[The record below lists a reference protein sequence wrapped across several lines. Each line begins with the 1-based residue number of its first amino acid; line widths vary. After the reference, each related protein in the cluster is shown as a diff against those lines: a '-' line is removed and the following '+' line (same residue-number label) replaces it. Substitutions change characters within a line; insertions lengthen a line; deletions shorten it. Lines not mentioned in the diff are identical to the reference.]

1 MGMIDNWRVRIR
13 YRRISVPSEM
23 TSVLYS
29 SGLNYQA
36 SNPLRLELARIKTDI
51 TELRVLAAT
60 QTTEIGLLKAQLAV
74 ANKSIAAV
82 TTGTPVVNASTA
94 NTVTNVLA
102 SSQPTQTTG

>member
-1 MGMIDNWRVRIR
+1 MGMIDNLRVRIR

-74 ANKSIAAV
+74 ANKGIAAASAAAAAAS
-82 TTGTPVVNASTA
+82 ASTA
-94 NTVTNVLA
+94 NTVTNAPA

>member
-74 ANKSIAAV
+74 ANKGIAAI
-82 TTGTPVVNASTA
+82 TTGVPVVNASTA
-94 NTVTNVLA
+94 NTVTNAPA

>member
-74 ANKSIAAV
+74 VNKSIAAV
-82 TTGTPVVNASTA
+82 TTGTPVVNASTP
-94 NTVTNVLA
+94 NTVTNAPA